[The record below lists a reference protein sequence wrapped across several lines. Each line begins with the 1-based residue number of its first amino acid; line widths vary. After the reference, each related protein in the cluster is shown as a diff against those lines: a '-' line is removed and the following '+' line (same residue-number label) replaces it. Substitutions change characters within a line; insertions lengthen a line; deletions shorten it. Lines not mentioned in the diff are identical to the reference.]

1 MKHIKLYENWIK
13 LKDDYKGTQPR
24 PGSHFHGG
32 DEGEWK
38 FIWNSENNRKD
49 ITSDLGLRA
58 NSFVGEQKVYEVYHP
73 DALLDLIG
81 YEALKNGTELSKNL
95 FSSDYLSDDN
105 VKYPK
110 SESNNRPSTP
120 EWNKRFNSLIETL
133 IVSDVLVHI
142 NYTHDIRFVSI
153 LEEKDYRRYDE
164 LGMNSDDEEVTG
176 YSIKSKPY
184 NRTEYGISKPNFNT
198 ARRFFDEKGK
208 EVMPKN
214 EPFDKKNPTIQGL
227 INDYQINYKNL
238 Y

>member
-1 MKHIKLYENWIK
+1 MKQIKLYENWIK
-13 LKDDYKGTQPR
+13 LKDDYKGTQPA
-24 PGSHFHGG
+24 PGSRFHGG

-49 ITSDLGLRA
+49 ITSDLGLSG
-58 NSFVGEQKVYEVYHP
+58 NQKVYEVYHP

-120 EWNKRFNSLIETL
+120 EWNKRFNFLIKTL

-142 NYTHDIRFVSI
+142 DYTHDIRFVSI
-153 LEEKDYRRYDE
+153 LKEKPSLGKDRYDE
-164 LGMNSDDEEVTG
+164 LGMNSDDKEVTG
-176 YSIKSKPY
+176 YSIKKSKPFD
-184 NRTEYGISKPNFNT
+184 RRGKE
-198 ARRFFDEKGK
+198 RRFFDEKGK

-214 EPFDKKNPTIQGL
+214 EPFDKKNPTIQGS
-227 INDYQINYKNL
+227 INDFQINYKSL
-238 Y
+238 L

>member
-24 PGSHFHGG
+24 TGSRFHGG

-49 ITSDLGLRA
+49 ITSELSLSRD
-58 NSFVGEQKVYEVYHP
+58 QKVYEVYHP
-73 DALLDLIG
+73 DALFDLIG
-81 YEALKNGTELSKNL
+81 YDALKNGTELSKNL

-105 VKYPK
+105 VKYPR
-110 SESNNRPSTP
+110 SESNNRPSSP
-120 EWNKRFNSLIETL
+120 EWNKRLNNMIKTL

-142 NYTHDIRFVSI
+142 NDTHDIRFVSI
-153 LEEKDYRRYDE
+153 LKEKDYRRYDE

-184 NRTEYGISKPNFNT
+184 NRSEYGISKPFFNHE
-198 ARRFFDEKGK
+198 RRFFDEKGK
-208 EVMPKN
+208 EVKPRN

-227 INDYQINYKNL
+227 INDFQINYTGKFI
-238 Y
+238 